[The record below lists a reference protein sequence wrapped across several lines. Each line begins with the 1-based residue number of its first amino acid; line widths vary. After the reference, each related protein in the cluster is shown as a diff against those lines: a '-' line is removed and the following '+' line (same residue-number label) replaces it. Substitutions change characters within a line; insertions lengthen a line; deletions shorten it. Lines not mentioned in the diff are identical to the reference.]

1 MSKTVIKLDLPPN
14 SRCVQMAAGKDFFM
28 VLFDIPKRGVV
39 PFIIYPNGDA
49 KEIIF
54 SPDDLACPTNTKG

>member
-1 MSKTVIKLDLPPN
+1 
-14 SRCVQMAAGKDFFM
+14 MAAGKDFFM